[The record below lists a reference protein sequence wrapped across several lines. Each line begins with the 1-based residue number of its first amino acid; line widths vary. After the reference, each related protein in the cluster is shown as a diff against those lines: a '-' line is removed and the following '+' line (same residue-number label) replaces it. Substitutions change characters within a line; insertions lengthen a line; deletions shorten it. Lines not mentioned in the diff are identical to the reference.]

1 MRGHMDKIVS
11 SSTSL
16 HTRTI
21 CVPFCSQNYNKI
33 ACNFVKFREALDAII
48 EQLPDLFLTS

>member
-1 MRGHMDKIVS
+1 MDKIVS